1 LGLAYVP
8 EDRHAHGIFLEL
20 PGAQTISASILA
32 RLGRPFLSAKREG
45 AVVAQFV
52 QRLGIKL
59 SSPAQLA
66 RTLSGGNQ
74 QKAVLAKA
82 LAALP
87 RIIILDEPTRGI
99 DAQARQDV
107 YRLIRDLTAQGV
119 GVLVISSELAEVI
132 DLSDRILVMYRGR
145 VAEVPG
151 SQASIDR
158 VSAAVFGMAGEAA

>member
-1 LGLAYVP
+1 MP

-20 PGAQTISASILA
+20 PGAQTISASNSGAPRPTVLVGEA
-32 RLGRPFLSAKREG
+32 RRRCRRAIRATPRHQAVEPGATGADTVGRQPAESRPRQSACR
-45 AVVAQFV
+45 
-52 QRLGIKL
+52 
-59 SSPAQLA
+59 
-66 RTLSGGNQ
+66 
-74 QKAVLAKA
+74 
-82 LAALP
+82 LP

-119 GVLVISSELAEVI
+119 GVLVISSELGEVI

-151 SQASIDR
+151 SQAAIDQ